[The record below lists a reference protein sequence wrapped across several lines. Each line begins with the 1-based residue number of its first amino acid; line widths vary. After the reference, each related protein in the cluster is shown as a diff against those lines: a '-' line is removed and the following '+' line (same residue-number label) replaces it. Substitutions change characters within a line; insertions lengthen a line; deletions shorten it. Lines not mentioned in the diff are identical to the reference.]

1 MEENNENVLVNQDD
15 LIEEQP
21 NNEKSNL
28 ENGYTEELDF
38 SALTPEPVKDEVEPV
53 AVEESTEDAAPVEPA
68 SEEAVEPVEVSETDD
83 SLASVYEPFPSMDNV
98 PIIPEGEV
106 EESAEEA
113 VEPVEVSE
121 TDDSLASVY
130 EPFPSMDN
138 VPIIPGAPEEASA
151 EETPVPVESETQ
163 AEEKPVKPLINENPM
178 GRIKLNKHKD
188 KPTENID
195 PASIKLDFKGNKNLK
210 YVLALGLLLLVAII
224 VIPIIVANNI

>member
-68 SEEAVEPVEVSETDD
+68 S
-83 SLASVYEPFPSMDNV
+83 
-98 PIIPEGEV
+98 
-106 EESAEEA
+106 EEA